1 MPNSCL
7 AMQNATQ
14 AMKYRKRHFPSLPP
28 WKDLNYR
35 LHLNH
40 IHTAAHRNA
49 PLAGVRIL
57 DLTRVLA
64 GPFCTQILADYGA
77 DVLKIE
83 NPRGAQDDTRLWRT
97 EAENHLWKS
106 TDPDMSAYFCAI
118 NRNKES
124 MTLNLKE
131 EKGQEILFRLV
142 KSADVVVD
150 NFVPGKM
157 DKMGIG
163 YKKLREA
170 NPSIIHAS
178 VSGLSSTI
186 VINLQGD
193 LINANLEIGYG
204 SDGPYSHRAGY
215 DAIAAAEA
223 GMLHITG
230 ERDGG
235 PTRPGLGL
243 TDMCTGLYLHGAILA
258 ALYARKTTGLGQKI
272 DTSLFES
279 QVSLLSNVAMSWL
292 NAGEHAHR
300 WGTEHPSIVPYKAF
314 KTKDGY
320 LVLGATNNRQFKI
333 LCQLVERLELTR
345 DPRFVD
351 NSSRVLNRTELKGIL
366 EPIIRAKPTKDW
378 LAILEGSGMPYGPI
392 NTIEEVFSHPQTAA
406 RDMVHSLPHEPSVSG
421 QIKVLGLFLTE
432 YSADMEQYADHHTGF
447 PVKFSETKPRIR
459 QSPPSL
465 GAHTNSTLESMGYSS
480 KEIVS
485 MREKGIV

>member
-1 MPNSCL
+1 MAVGKMSN
-7 AMQNATQ
+7 AYIAIQNATQ
-14 AMKYRKRHFPSLPP
+14 VMKYRRLFPSPS
-28 WKDLNYR
+28 KYLNNR
-35 LHLNH
+35 LHFNCN
-40 IHTAAHRNA
+40 HTAAHQNT
-49 PLAGVRIL
+49 PLEGVRIL

-83 NPRGAQDDTRLWRT
+83 NPRGGDDTRLWRT
-97 EAENHLWKS
+97 GGEDHLWKS
-106 TDPDMSAYFCAI
+106 TDADMSAYFCAV

-124 MTLNLKE
+124 ITLNLKE

-150 NFVPGKM
+150 NFVQGKM
-157 DKMGIG
+157 DEMGIG
-163 YKKLREA
+163 YQKLREV

-178 VSGLSSTI
+178 VSG
-186 VINLQGD
+186 
-193 LINANLEIGYG
+193 YG
-204 SDGPYSHRAGY
+204 AGGPYSRRAGY

-230 ERDGG
+230 ERDGA

-243 TDMCTGLYLHGAILA
+243 TDMSTGLYLHGAILA
-258 ALYARKTTGLGQKI
+258 ALYARKNTGQGQKI
-272 DTSLFES
+272 DASLFES

-300 WGTEHPSIVPYKAF
+300 WGTEHPSIVPYQAF

-320 LVLGATNNRQFKI
+320 LVLGATNNRQFQI
-333 LCQLVERLELTR
+333 LCQLLEHLELAR

-351 NSSRVLNRTELKGIL
+351 NSSRVLNRAELKGIL

-378 LAILEGSGMPYGPI
+378 LAVLEGSGMPYGPI

-406 RDMVHSLPHEPSVSG
+406 RHMVHTLPHEPSVSG
-421 QIKVLGLFLTE
+421 QIKVLGLFLTR
-432 YSADMEQYADHHTGF
+432 YAADIPIKPYANYQTGF
-447 PVKFSETKPRIR
+447 PVKFSETQPRIR
-459 QSPPSL
+459 RAPPSL
-465 GAHTNSTLESMGYSS
+465 GAHTNSTLEDMGYSP
-480 KEIVS
+480 KEIAA
-485 MREKGIV
+485 MREQGIV